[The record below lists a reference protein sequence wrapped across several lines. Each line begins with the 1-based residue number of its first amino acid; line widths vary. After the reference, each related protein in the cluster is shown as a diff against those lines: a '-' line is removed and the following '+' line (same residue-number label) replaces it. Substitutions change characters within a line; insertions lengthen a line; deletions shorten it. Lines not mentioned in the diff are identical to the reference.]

1 MTENIKEILNTSKE
15 QILNNYIPEVTNKV
29 MDVYELG
36 VNTGNELGE
45 LRMLA
50 KVMTY
55 MRNRGYSDE
64 FIGELYN
71 NVL

>member
-1 MTENIKEILNTSKE
+1 MIEDIKEILNKGKE
-15 QILNNYIPEVTNKV
+15 EILNKHIPEVTNKM

-64 FIGELYN
+64 LIGELYN
-71 NVL
+71 NVQ

>member
-1 MTENIKEILNTSKE
+1 MIEDIKEILNKGKE
-15 QILNNYIPEVTNKV
+15 EILNKHIPEVTNKM

-55 MRNRGYSDE
+55 MRNSGYSDE
-64 FIGELYN
+64 IIGELYN
-71 NVL
+71 NVQ